1 MAATLP
7 AIHQGN
13 RHSQQSP
20 MVQQTHKVPTPPSQ
34 SAPGSSKIY
43 LLGSKKRTHG
53 KKERELELRKSA
65 LRAQQPDLSKSE
77 TST

>member
-20 MVQQTHKVPTPPSQ
+20 MMQSTRKVPTPPSQ
-34 SAPGSSKIY
+34 GASGSAKVY
-43 LLGSKKRTHG
+43 VLGSKKRTHG
-53 KKERELELRKSA
+53 KKERDLEQRKAS
-65 LRAQQPDLSKSE
+65 LRAQQQDLSKSE
-77 TST
+77 TSS